1 MNSVPNTLQ
10 INGVEYLRK
19 DSVVNTATSGNRC
32 VVVVDRG
39 WIFAG
44 DVTEEHGR
52 VKLSNAVW
60 VFKWES
66 IGFDGVLK
74 DPNSSKVQL
83 KKLSHVVDIP
93 KESEIFRVPVESTW
107 GT

>member
-1 MNSVPNTLQ
+1 MNTVFDKLQ
-10 INGVEYLRK
+10 INGVEYVRK
-19 DSVVNTATSGNRC
+19 DYVTTVPNGNRC
-32 VVVVDRG
+32 VLVVDRG

-44 DVTEEHGR
+44 DVTEEYGR

-66 IGFDGVLK
+66 IGFDGVLQ
-74 DPNSSKVQL
+74 DPNSPKVQL

>member
-1 MNSVPNTLQ
+1 MNTVPDTLQ
-10 INGVEYLRK
+10 INGVDYVRK
-19 DSVVNTATSGNRC
+19 DSVATAPNGNRC

-44 DVTEEHGR
+44 NLTEEHGR

-66 IGFDGVLK
+66 IGFDVVLK
-74 DPNSSKVQL
+74 DPNSPRVQL
-83 KKLSHVVDIP
+83 KKLSHVVDIH

-107 GT
+107 GA